1 MARLGRTALYEGRTS
16 RRLSKRHQEKETS
29 MLNNL
34 ISQERTP
41 MHRDDSTMPFGPR
54 RGGFINAA
62 DRVFEE
68 GWPLDEATVERCE
81 AFDLVYRTLCAVM
94 YNYAPL
100 SGHPGGSIS
109 SGRFVARLLF
119 DAMDYDFAEPNRQDA
134 DIISYAA
141 GHKALGLYAMW
152 ALRNEVARIAAP
164 DLLPRDE
171 KSQLRLEDLLGFRR
185 NPTTTT
191 PLFKK
196 FHAKPLDGHPTPAT
210 PFVRLSTGASGVG
223 IPASFGLAWAAADL
237 YGEDA
242 SRVHIIEGEGGMT
255 PGRVAEAFAA
265 AATASLDNIILH
277 IDWNQASIDSNHV
290 CRDGEVPGEYVQW
303 TPAELAYLHDW
314 NVILVPDGF
323 DWQQITTAQRL
334 ALDFQNGQPTAIV
347 YRTVK
352 GWQYGIEGRASHGA
366 GHGLCSSAFFA
377 AVAPL
382 LPKDV
387 VPLSCCEADKQRCC
401 GGADA
406 TIVEECYWNTLS
418 IIRQV
423 LEGSQAMVE
432 AFASQLRAAKLR
444 LDARQRKLRA
454 RAPRLDIAFETAAQ
468 VNGTIPPDLALNPGT
483 KTTLRDELGRV
494 LNYYNRKT
502 GGAFVIAAA
511 DLLGSTSINKAAEG
525 FPTGYYNRHVN
536 PSARQLAIGG
546 ICEDAIMSML
556 SGISNFGAHIGAGSS
571 YGAFSAPLGH
581 IAARLHAIGNQ
592 ARVAIEGGE
601 YRPFFLVCAH
611 AGLKTG
617 EDGPTHADPQSLQL
631 LQENFPLG
639 TMITLTP
646 WDPQEIWHLVSASLA
661 KRPAIIAPFV
671 TRPAELIIDRAAL
684 GLPPASAAAQGIYR
698 LRTARW
704 LSQGTIV
711 LQGTGVTNAFLTQT
725 LPLIDREKLD
735 VDVYVIT
742 SSELF
747 DMLPAAKRKRI
758 FPEAHQQEAMGITDF
773 TLATMTRWVR
783 SDYGR
788 KHTLHPFRH
797 RHFLGSGP
805 GAMVMKEAGLDGAS
819 QFETIRAYVR
829 NR

>member
-1 MARLGRTALYEGRTS
+1 MFT
-16 RRLSKRHQEKETS
+16 
-29 MLNNL
+29 NL
-34 ISQERTP
+34 ISPERT
-41 MHRDDSTMPFGPR
+41 HAHHGDSTMKFGPR
-54 RGGFINAA
+54 RAGFVNAA
-62 DRVFEE
+62 ERMFEE
-68 GWPLDEATVERCE
+68 GWPLDEATVEQCE
-81 AFDLVYRTLCAVM
+81 AFDLIYRTLCAIL
-94 YNYAPL
+94 YNYVPL

-119 DAMDYDFAEPNRQDA
+119 DTMDYDLALPNRQDA

-152 ALRNEVARIAAP
+152 ALRNEVARIAGP
-164 DLLPRDE
+164 DLLPHDQ
-171 KSQLRLEDLLGFRR
+171 KFQLRLEDLLGFRR
-185 NPTTTT
+185 NPTTAT
-191 PLFKK
+191 PLFRK

-223 IPASFGLAWAAADL
+223 VPASFGLAWAAGDL
-237 YGEDA
+237 YREDPP
-242 SRVHIIEGEGGMT
+242 RIHIIEGEGGMT

-290 CRDGEVPGEYVQW
+290 CRDGESPGEYVQW

-314 NVILVPDGF
+314 NVVYVPDGF
-323 DWQQITTAQRL
+323 DWQQIATAQRA

-382 LPKDV
+382 LPKDM
-387 VPLSCCEADKQRCC
+387 VPLPCCEGDKQRCR

-406 TIVEECYWNTLS
+406 TVVEECYWKTLS
-418 IIRQV
+418 IIRRSMEAS
-423 LEGSQAMVE
+423 LPMVE
-432 AFASQLRAAKLR
+432 ALAARLRAAQERLNARGRKPSDGRPHLHHTYTIAERASDSGTPSDLR
-444 LDARQRKLRA
+444 LKA
-454 RAPRLDIAFETAAQ
+454 
-468 VNGTIPPDLALNPGT
+468 GT
-483 KTTLRDELGRV
+483 KITLREQLGRV
-494 LNYYNRKT
+494 LNYYNVAT
-502 GGAFVIAAA
+502 DGAFIVAAA
-511 DLLGSTSINKAAEG
+511 DLLGSTSINKANDKFPGG
-525 FPTGYYNRHVN
+525 FYNRLSN
-536 PSARQLAIGG
+536 ADAREIAIGG
-546 ICEDAIMSML
+546 ICEDAMMAML
-556 SGISNFGAHIGAGSS
+556 SGISAFGAHIGAGSS

-592 ARVAIEGGE
+592 ARVATQGGE

-631 LQENFPLG
+631 LQDNFPLG

-646 WDPQEIWHLVSASLA
+646 WDPQEIWFLVSAALA

-671 TRPAELIIDRAAL
+671 TRPPEVVLDRAAL
-684 GLPPASAAAQGIYR
+684 GLPPASAATQGVYR
-698 LRTARW
+698 LRAAQW

-711 LQGTGVTNAFLTQT
+711 LQGTGVTNAFLNET
-725 LPLIDREKLD
+725 LPLLEREKLD
-735 VDVYVIT
+735 LDVYVIT

-747 DMLPAAKRKRI
+747 DMLPPAKRKRI
-758 FPEAHQQEAMGITDF
+758 FPEAHQQDAMGITDF

-788 KHTLHPFRH
+788 GHTLHPFRH
-797 RHFLGSGP
+797 KHFLGSGP
-805 GAMVMKEAGLDGAS
+805 GAIVMAEAGLDGAS
-819 QFETIRAYVR
+819 QFEAIRAYVQ